1 MNRNRVVSDGKVKI
15 SINIPEKLLIELDAN
30 RLEVSQDRS
39 IWITSAIM
47 EKMASIKQRKQK
59 DEL

>member
-1 MNRNRVVSDGKVKI
+1 MNRNKIVSDSKVKI

-30 RLEVSQDRS
+30 RLEVTQDRS

-59 DEL
+59 DE

>member
-1 MNRNRVVSDGKVKI
+1 MNQINVTSDGKVKI
-15 SINIPEKLLIELDAN
+15 SINVPKKLLIELDAN
-30 RLEVSQDRS
+30 RLEATQDRS

-59 DEL
+59 DE